1 MYDNHEKKELI
12 EDFKQEYMEKDTII
26 TLDDDTKYA
35 LLDETEIDGTNYF
48 FGVKLDNETENP
60 TTEYE
65 IFEEEIEDGD
75 TYMSALEESDFK
87 QSVLVNFTNNYMY
100 MIGEMMENKEN
111 KAE

>member
-1 MYDNHEKKELI
+1 
-12 EDFKQEYMEKDTII
+12 MEKDTII

>member
-1 MYDNHEKKELI
+1 
-12 EDFKQEYMEKDTII
+12 MEKDTLI
-26 TLDDDTKYA
+26 TLDDNTEYA
-35 LLDETEIDGTNYF
+35 LLDETIIEGTKYF
-48 FGVKLDNETENP
+48 FAVKLDTETKNP

>member
-1 MYDNHEKKELI
+1 
-12 EDFKQEYMEKDTII
+12 MEKDTII

-75 TYMSALEESDFK
+75 TYMSALEESDIK

>member
-1 MYDNHEKKELI
+1 
-12 EDFKQEYMEKDTII
+12 MEKDTII
-26 TLDDDTKYA
+26 TLDDDTKSA

>member
-1 MYDNHEKKELI
+1 
-12 EDFKQEYMEKDTII
+12 MEKDTII

-65 IFEEEIEDGD
+65 IFEEEIEDED

>member
-1 MYDNHEKKELI
+1 
-12 EDFKQEYMEKDTII
+12 MEKDTII
-26 TLDDDTKYA
+26 TLDDNTKYA

-48 FGVKLDNETENP
+48 FGVKLDNETETP

>member
-1 MYDNHEKKELI
+1 
-12 EDFKQEYMEKDTII
+12 MEKDTII
-26 TLDDDTKYA
+26 TLDDNTKYA

-75 TYMSALEESDFK
+75 TYMSALEESDIK

>member
-1 MYDNHEKKELI
+1 
-12 EDFKQEYMEKDTII
+12 MEKDTII
-26 TLDDDTKYA
+26 TLDDNTKYA

>member
-1 MYDNHEKKELI
+1 
-12 EDFKQEYMEKDTII
+12 MEKDTLV
-26 TLDDDTKYA
+26 TLEDNTQYA

>member
-1 MYDNHEKKELI
+1 
-12 EDFKQEYMEKDTII
+12 MEKDTII

-35 LLDETEIDGTNYF
+35 LVDETEIDGTNYF

>member
-1 MYDNHEKKELI
+1 
-12 EDFKQEYMEKDTII
+12 MEKDTII
-26 TLDDDTKYA
+26 TLDDNTKYA

-111 KAE
+111 KGDVRFQCL

>member
-1 MYDNHEKKELI
+1 
-12 EDFKQEYMEKDTII
+12 MEKDTII

-48 FGVKLDNETENP
+48 FGVKLDNETENQ